1 MNIKKIGIAV
11 FILASISTA
20 TAQEVTPAPDANEAA
35 ELAKKLAN
43 PIASLI
49 SVPFQNNTDYG
60 IGDLNGTRNV
70 LNVQPVVPITLNENI
85 TLITRA
91 IFPVVSQY
99 NITGEGSTQS
109 GLGDAVI
116 SGFISPANSSFTW
129 GVGPVF
135 LVPTGTDQL
144 LSTEKFGLGPTA
156 VALKQ
161 FNGWTIGG
169 LVNQI
174 WSVAGEEDR
183 ADVSQLF
190 VQPFINYNWKS
201 GAGLGVNTEITQDWN
216 SERTTAYVSGLITG
230 VTSMGSQKV
239 QLGFGPRIQYSGA
252 TTAQFGWRALVIFLF
267 PK

>member
-129 GVGPVF
+129 GVGRV
-135 LVPTGTDQL
+135 LGSNGNG
-144 LSTEKFGLGPTA
+144 STS
-156 VALKQ
+156 
-161 FNGWTIGG
+161 
-169 LVNQI
+169 VNRKI
-174 WSVAGEEDR
+174 WIRPYRS
-183 ADVSQLF
+183 
-190 VQPFINYNWKS
+190 
-201 GAGLGVNTEITQDWN
+201 
-216 SERTTAYVSGLITG
+216 
-230 VTSMGSQKV
+230 GSQAV
-239 QLGFGPRIQYSGA
+239 
-252 TTAQFGWRALVIFLF
+252 
-267 PK
+267 